1 MTGNLCVQKNE
12 CMHCSTPLYRRA
24 LSTLR
29 FGYPRVGPGTNPALI
44 QRDAWVWGQSKVVHR
59 FSAVWSAASL
69 TALFMGQEF
78 ISLLAFCCVCVCV
91 YICGIVC
98 MLSSDFKS
106 IFVVSQKQKCLKT
119 TNIEKYIRSLVSCTV
134 TKGEK
139 RKFYAILVS

>member
-1 MTGNLCVQKNE
+1 
-12 CMHCSTPLYRRA
+12 
-24 LSTLR
+24 
-29 FGYPRVGPGTNPALI
+29 
-44 QRDAWVWGQSKVVHR
+44 
-59 FSAVWSAASL
+59 
-69 TALFMGQEF
+69 
-78 ISLLAFCCVCVCV
+78 
-91 YICGIVC
+91 